1 MITSKLKTTVFA
13 VANPLPGMTENE
25 TERHVRKIV
34 MSGIKEMIEQIPH
47 KEVEMSDVEQLNGD
61 FILIPK
67 PANKPYKVRGMDVRR
82 ARKGSFK
89 GRSRSNV
96 PRGHITRRKGLV
108 VSATSE
114 SFDNVVRWYED
125 TLSTVNDDGF

>member
-1 MITSKLKTTVFA
+1 MIASKLKTTVFA

-47 KEVEMSDVEQLNGD
+47 KEVEMSEVEQLNGD

-82 ARKGSFK
+82 ARKSSFK

-96 PRGHITRRKGLV
+96 PRGYIAKRKGLV
-108 VSATSE
+108 VAQTSE